1 VIGQPSPLLAST
13 AVTTCEWLTSTE
25 IARRFRI
32 SRNRLIE
39 LRRAGVLEPGVH
51 FITQGRRTVWDPA
64 ATEQALRSYS
74 RLRHEAQLGETY
86 EEVAQ

>member
-1 VIGQPSPLLAST
+1 MISLFVM
-13 AVTTCEWLTSTE
+13 TTTLEWLTSTE

-39 LRRAGVLEPGVH
+39 LRRAGVLLAGEH
-51 FITQGRRTVWDPA
+51 YITQGCRTVWDPT
-64 ATEQALRSYS
+64 ATERALRAYS
-74 RLRHEAQLGETY
+74 RLRVEAQAGETY

>member
-1 VIGQPSPLLAST
+1 MT
-13 AVTTCEWLTSTE
+13 TTCEWLTSTE

-64 ATEQALRSYS
+64 ATEQALRAYS
-74 RLRHEAQLGETY
+74 RLRHKPQLGETY